1 MAAVCYY
8 LTMEI
13 KRPGLA
19 LWIWLGI
26 GFLVWT
32 YGIRDGTLVLFCI
45 LAGMFIYKGFVRY

>member
-45 LAGMFIYKGFVRY
+45 LAGMFIYKGFVHY